1 MDPSS
6 GIKLNGCGNIDYKRI
21 RNISV
26 AFLVFL
32 IIVMSFSFL
41 AGLLG
46 ETSSTGPIKIF
57 SWVIGSII
65 AFKIFEIMGDK
76 KNSSLKK

>member
-1 MDPSS
+1 
-6 GIKLNGCGNIDYKRI
+6 
-21 RNISV
+21 V

-32 IIVMSFSFL
+32 IIIVSFSFI

-65 AFKIFEIMGDK
+65 AFKIFEILADENMK
-76 KNSSLKK
+76 SSLKK

>member
-1 MDPSS
+1 
-6 GIKLNGCGNIDYKRI
+6 
-21 RNISV
+21 V

-32 IIVMSFSFL
+32 IIVVSFSFL

-65 AFKIFEIMGDK
+65 AFKIFEILGDE

>member
-1 MDPSS
+1 ME
-6 GIKLNGCGNIDYKRI
+6 YKRI

-32 IIVMSFSFL
+32 IIVLIFSFI

-46 ETSSTGPIKIF
+46 ETSSTGPLKIF
-57 SWVIGSII
+57 SWVIGSAI
-65 AFKIFEIMGDK
+65 AFKIFEILEDENK
-76 KNSSLKK
+76 EKSS